1 MSTDKA
7 VKPTSVMGATKRLA
21 EMVVKSYHGRGAT
34 RFMAVRFGN
43 VLGSSGS
50 VLTIFQDQLD
60 KGGPLTVT
68 YAEVRRF
75 FMTAAEAVGLILQAV
90 TLSKGGEVFILKMGD
105 SVRILDMAK
114 NLILLSGL
122 EPGKDI
128 EIKFTGLKQGEK
140 LDEELMEDAA
150 GFTLSDHPDIF
161 ILRGENPPS
170 PGLDA
175 QLLEL
180 ELATR
185 GKDAGAVVRK
195 LSELVPTFKP
205 AAAHTPVPRAAS

>member
-1 MSTDKA
+1 
-7 VKPTSVMGATKRLA
+7 
-21 EMVVKSYHGRGAT
+21 
-34 RFMAVRFGN
+34 
-43 VLGSSGS
+43 
-50 VLTIFQDQLD
+50 
-60 KGGPLTVT
+60 
-68 YAEVRRF
+68 
-75 FMTAAEAVGLILQAV
+75 MTAAEAVGLILQAV